1 MKLGI
6 FAKTFTS
13 AGNLE
18 ALFNQ
23 IKEHG
28 INHVHFN
35 MICSGL
41 GELPLEI
48 PDEVA
53 NNVSSLASDKGL
65 DIVGLSATFNMIHPD
80 VEIRKEG
87 LRSLEVLASSCNKLG
102 TNFLSLCTGSKDEN
116 NKWKWHP
123 DNDTAEAWQDLLHT
137 MEKALEIAEKHKV
150 ILGVEP
156 EAANVVKNALKARK
170 LLNELKS
177 DRIKIILDP
186 ANLFET
192 AKNSQ
197 QIRDLI
203 TEALD
208 LLHDDI
214 VVVHA
219 KDRTLNGHFKAA
231 GQGDVDFEFFVQQ
244 LRGINFSGPL
254 VMHGLGEHE
263 VKPSVEFLK
272 SIGI

>member
-18 ALFNQ
+18 AVFDQ
-23 IKEHG
+23 IKGHG
-28 INHVHFN
+28 INYVHYN
-35 MICSGL
+35 MVCSGL
-41 GELPLEI
+41 AELPVKI
-48 PDEVA
+48 PDEA
-53 NNVSSLASDKGL
+53 TSNVSYLASDKGL

-80 VEIRKEG
+80 EEIRKEG
-87 LRSLEVLASSCNKLG
+87 LRSLEVLASSCNNLG
-102 TNFLSLCTGSKDEN
+102 TNFLSLCTGSRDEN
-116 NKWKWHP
+116 DKWKWHP
-123 DNDTAEAWQDLLHT
+123 DNDTAEAWQDLFHT
-137 MEKALEIAEKHKV
+137 MEKALEIAEKHRV

-156 EAANVVKNALKARK
+156 ESANVVKSALKARK
-170 LLNELKS
+170 LLDELKS
-177 DRIKIILDP
+177 DRIKVILDP

-192 AKNSQ
+192 AKNRQ

-219 KDRTLNGHFKAA
+219 KDRTLNGQFKAA

-244 LRGINFSGPL
+244 LRRINFSGPL
-254 VMHGLGEHE
+254 VMHGLEEHE
-263 VKPSVEFLK
+263 VKPCVEYLK

>member
-48 PDEVA
+48 PDEVT

-87 LRSLEVLASSCNKLG
+87 LRSLEVLASSCNNLG

-123 DNDTAEAWQDLLHT
+123 DNDTTEAWQDLLHT
-137 MEKALEIAEKHKV
+137 MEKALEIAEKHRV

-156 EAANVVKNALKARK
+156 EAANVVRNAPIARK
-170 LLNELKS
+170 LLDELKN
-177 DRIKIILDP
+177 DHIKIILDP

-192 AKNSQ
+192 AKNRQ

-208 LLHDDI
+208 LLHNDI
-214 VVVHA
+214 VVVHT
-219 KDRTLNGHFKAA
+219 KDRTLNGQFKAA

-254 VMHGLGEHE
+254 VMHGLEEYE
-263 VKPSVEFLK
+263 VKTCVEYLK
-272 SIGI
+272 SIDI

>member
-35 MICSGL
+35 MSCSGL
-41 GELPLEI
+41 AELPLEI
-48 PDEVA
+48 SDEVT
-53 NNVSSLASDKGL
+53 NYVSSLASDKGL

-123 DNDTAEAWQDLLHT
+123 DNDTAGAWQHLLFT
-137 MEKALEIAEKHKV
+137 MEKALEIAEKHRV

-170 LLNELKS
+170 LLDELKS
-177 DRIKIILDP
+177 DHIKIILDP

-192 AKNSQ
+192 ARNRQ
-197 QIRDLI
+197 QIQDLI

-208 LLHDDI
+208 LLHNDI
-214 VVVHA
+214 MVVHA
-219 KDRTLNGHFKAA
+219 KDRTLNGHFKAV

-244 LRGINFSGPL
+244 LREINFSGPL
-254 VMHGLGEHE
+254 VMHGLEEHE
-263 VKPSVEFLK
+263 VKHSVEYLK